1 MRIALTE
8 DGDWRILL
16 KIILFNMIS
25 INLVTSYL
33 YISRLH
39 AEGKH
44 TPVGR
49 KIQVLKYLTLGVEL
63 TIFFLPVHAYMNHAT
78 IVL

>member
-1 MRIALTE
+1 
-8 DGDWRILL
+8 
-16 KIILFNMIS
+16 MIS

-33 YISRLH
+33 YILGLC

-44 TPVGR
+44 IPVGR

-63 TIFFLPVHAYMNHAT
+63 TIFCLPVHAYMNQMTCHP

>member
-1 MRIALTE
+1 MTSI
-8 DGDWRILL
+8 DLL
-16 KIILFNMIS
+16 K
-25 INLVTSYL
+25 L
-33 YISRLH
+33 YMYTSRLY

-49 KIQVLKYLTLGVEL
+49 KVQVQKYSTLGVEL
-63 TIFFLPVHAYMNHAT
+63 TIFCLPVHAYMIQMTCNA

>member
-1 MRIALTE
+1 MEHT
-8 DGDWRILL
+8 
-16 KIILFNMIS
+16 FNMIS
-25 INLVTSYL
+25 INFVKSYM
-33 YISRLH
+33 YTSRLY

-49 KIQVLKYLTLGVEL
+49 KIQVLKYSTLGVEL
-63 TIFFLPVHAYMNHAT
+63 TIYCLLVHAYMNQMTCNA